1 VSPPT
6 PASSGQQR
14 TQPDVFASTATT
26 SSTSAKCPSRGLR
39 GSVSNPLPY
48 TIREFKTRGYYCDAP
63 NHLQAEAI
71 CLRLYRERGR
81 HFFWELKVNA

>member
-1 VSPPT
+1 MSPPI
-6 PASSGQQR
+6 PALSGQLR
-14 TQPDVFASTATT
+14 TQPAVFASTATT
-26 SSTSAKCPSRGLR
+26 RFLSAKSANRGLR

-48 TIREFKTRGYYCDAP
+48 TIREFRTRGYYCDAP